1 MAYIDAKVIK
11 ALRERRGL
19 TQKELGEILYVTDKT
34 VSKWETGRGLPDIRV
49 LPALADALHVS
60 VAELMTGSVVT
71 NANTS
76 GNMRKVSFYVCP
88 VCGNVIQ
95 SVGQAVVSCCGIALP
110 PMEAEET
117 DEAHKVRVSIIDA
130 DYYVQIDHEMSKSH
144 YISFVAYVT
153 SDTVELR
160 KLYPEQ
166 EAICSFRRKGM
177 GKLYYYCNRH
187 GLFELPRIAVTKD

>member
-1 MAYIDAKVIK
+1 M
-11 ALRERRGL
+11 
-19 TQKELGEILYVTDKT
+19 
-34 VSKWETGRGLPDIRV
+34 
-49 LPALADALHVS
+49 LPALADALRVS

-110 PMEAEET
+110 PMEAEEP
-117 DEAHKVRVSIIDA
+117 DEAHRVRVSIIDA

-144 YISFVAYVT
+144 YISFMAYVT

-166 EAICSFRRKGM
+166 EALCNFRRKGA

-187 GLFELPRIAVTKD
+187 GLFEVPRIAVTAD

>member
-1 MAYIDAKVIK
+1 MAYIDAKVLK
-11 ALRERRGL
+11 SLRERRGL
-19 TQKELGEILYVTDKT
+19 TQKALGERLYVTDKT

-49 LPALADALHVS
+49 LPTLADALHVS

-95 SVGQAVVSCCGIALP
+95 SVGQAVVSCCGITLP
-110 PMEAEET
+110 PLEPETAEESC
-117 DEAHKVRVSIIDA
+117 AAKVSLVDA
-130 DYYVQIDHEMSKSH
+130 DYFVRLDHEMSKFH
-144 YISFVAYVT
+144 YISFIAYVT
-153 SDTVELR
+153 TDTVELR

-166 EAICSFRRKGM
+166 EAQCSFRRKGI

-187 GLFELPRIAVTKD
+187 GLFELPRIAVATD